1 MASLL
6 ATRAPAAAG
15 ALLRGPNRRGVV
27 QPLVRRGPVRVRALF
42 SGAEHEAVTHLATS
56 AHSALLGATS
66 ALYVLADTAASAASA
81 AAPAASAAAAA
92 APADDGGIFGFLTVG
107 FEKILE
113 VLDAGLEGANVPYS
127 YGFAII
133 LLTLLVKLAT
143 FPLSQKSMQ
152 STAAMQA
159 LQPRVKE
166 LQARYANE
174 PEQLQVAAGA
184 SPGRAHLETARL
196 YREAGVNPL
205 AGCLPT
211 LATIPVF
218 IGLYKALTKAADD
231 GLLTSG
237 FFWIPSLGGPTT
249 LEMRQEGSGLSW
261 LFPFVDGA
269 PPIGWHDAGAYLI
282 LPVLLVISQWASQKI
297 VSPKTDD
304 PAQQQ
309 TQAILQFIPFMI
321 GWFSLNVPSGL
332 TLYWF
337 VNNIISTAQQVYMK
351 KTIKV
356 DLPAAVGATGPII
369 DVSGTPILPKE
380 EREKTVTGREL
391 GARKKKGSPEPDAA
405 AAALAAQ
412 QQQQQGKRKG
422 SKFAARKAKEAAGK
436 AAAAA
441 AASGQQQQQQ
451 QPAQQAQSVAVEVVD
466 APSVPDAPP
475 SKN

>member
-1 MASLL
+1 M
-6 ATRAPAAAG
+6 G
-15 ALLRGPNRRGVV
+15 
-27 QPLVRRGPVRVRALF
+27 F
-42 SGAEHEAVTHLATS
+42 
-56 AHSALLGATS
+56 
-66 ALYVLADTAASAASA
+66 LAD
-81 AAPAASAAAAA
+81 
-92 APADDGGIFGFLTVG
+92 G
-107 FEKILE
+107 FESVLE
-113 VLDAGLEGANVPYS
+113 LLDRVLEGAHVPYS
-127 YGFAII
+127 YGFSII

-152 STAAMQA
+152 STTAMQA

-166 LQARYANE
+166 LQARFAND
-174 PEQLQVAAGA
+174 PETLQ
-184 SPGRAHLETARL
+184 LETAKM

-231 GLLTSG
+231 GLLTAG

-249 LEMRQEGSGLSW
+249 LEMRQEGSGLTW

-269 PPIGWHDAGAYLI
+269 PPIGWHDAVAYLI
-282 LPVLLVISQWASQKI
+282 LPVLLVASQYISQQI
-297 VSPKTDD
+297 MSPKSDD

-309 TQAILQFIPFMI
+309 TQAILKFIPFMI

-356 DLPAAVGATGPII
+356 EMPAAGAGGPVI

-380 EREKTVTGREL
+380 EREKTATGREL
-391 GARKKKGSPEPDAA
+391 GSRKKKGGPAPPDSEP
-405 AAALAAQ
+405 
-412 QQQQQGKRKG
+412 QQQQQGGGGGGSRRG
-422 SKFAARKAKEAAGK
+422 SKFAARKAQEAASK
-436 AAAAA
+436 AAP
-441 AASGQQQQQQ
+441 GGQPQQQQQQ
-451 QPAQQAQSVAVEVVD
+451 QQAVEVAVAEVID
-466 APSVPDAPP
+466 PPVPDAPP